1 MVHKMEIGLG
11 LFLAVLTGS
20 LAFFLKD
27 LAQAFFIGLF
37 VFLHP
42 AIRRGSLIEIGA
54 YKGRIVKIGI
64 KWVTL
69 RDEQGNNWLIDNRLF
84 FKEAIKLR
92 KEGEEHS
99 P

>member
-1 MVHKMEIGLG
+1 MDAVPIV
-11 LFLAVLTGS
+11 AVLLGA
-20 LAFFLKD
+20 LAWFLKD
-27 LAQAFFIGLF
+27 LAQAFFVGLF
-37 VFLHP
+37 VLLHP
-42 AIRRGSLIEIGA
+42 AIRVGSLIEIGV
-54 YKGRIVKIGI
+54 YKGKIVKIGI

-69 RDEQGNNWLIDNRLF
+69 MDEQGNNWLIDNRLF